1 MKQRLDAKIND
12 LKTLKV
18 NLQDLTIGVKERI

>member
-12 LKTLKV
+12 LKALKV
-18 NLQDLTIGVKERI
+18 NLQDLAIGVKE